1 MRLRTSELWA
11 RIREADEVAERLLVE
26 RFLAELDKLLK
37 VAIDKMQGAVSL
49 PPRRTR
55 AGATAHGLDFSELSE
70 KKNRRALATTG

>member
-1 MRLRTSELWA
+1 M
-11 RIREADEVAERLLVE
+11 
-26 RFLAELDKLLK
+26 AELDKLLK